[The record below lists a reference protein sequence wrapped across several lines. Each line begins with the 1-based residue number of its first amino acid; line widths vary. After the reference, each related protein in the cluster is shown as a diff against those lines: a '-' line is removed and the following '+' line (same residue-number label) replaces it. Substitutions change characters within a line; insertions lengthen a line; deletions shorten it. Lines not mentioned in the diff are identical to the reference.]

1 MPQGVHQ
8 PPFRRNGRSTSN
20 AEPTLTNLGKPNLR
34 YRLVLRT
41 EPPPATTPATPR
53 SSAVRRPLLLVAG
66 MGALVLC
73 AALSLALGSRSVPL
87 ATIVDA
93 LTGAA
98 HGGDADVVTGLRVPR
113 TLIGLA
119 VGAALGVD
127 GAVAQ
132 GVTRNP
138 LASPITLGINAGA
151 SLAVVA
157 AIYTLDL
164 SRPAEY
170 VWFAFAGAAVAAV
183 AAYAMS
189 RRGGDLDP
197 VRLALGGTVLTV
209 VLTSWTSAL
218 MLASHRT
225 LDEARFW
232 LAGSIAGR
240 QLDTL
245 TPVLP
250 FLVLGLVAAFA
261 ISPALNA
268 LALGDET
275 AQSLGVPVARIR
287 VVGGLAVVLLAG
299 SAVAVSGPVAFIGL
313 AAPHLVR
320 PLLGNDHR
328 WLLPGCLITGPLLL
342 LAADVLGRLV
352 VRPSEIEVG
361 IVTAFL
367 GAPLLAVLARKV
379 AK

>member
-1 MPQGVHQ
+1 M
-8 PPFRRNGRSTSN
+8 
-20 AEPTLTNLGKPNLR
+20 
-34 YRLVLRT
+34 LRT
-41 EPPPATTPATPR
+41 DPPAPTAPAPPR
-53 SSAVRRPLLLVAG
+53 SPAIRQPLLLLAG
-66 MGALVLC
+66 ACALVLC
-73 AALSLALGSRSVPL
+73 AALSLALGSRSIPL
-87 ATIVDA
+87 STVIDA

-119 VGAALGVD
+119 VGAALGVA

-151 SLAVVA
+151 SLFVVA

-164 SRPAEY
+164 SRTVEY

-209 VLTSWTSAL
+209 VLTSWTSSL

-240 QLDTL
+240 HLDTL

-250 FLVLGLVAAFA
+250 FLALGLVGALA
-261 ISPALNA
+261 IAPALNA

-275 AQSLGVPVARIR
+275 AQALGVPVARIR

-299 SAVAVSGPVAFIGL
+299 GAVAVAGPVAFIGL

-328 WLLPGCLITGPLLL
+328 WLLPGCLITGPVLLL
-342 LAADVLGRLV
+342 TADVLGRLV